1 VVSGPSVPAAFDVQV
16 RLAIQHAFLDG
27 RPTPTVASV
36 ATDIDADP
44 ALVAGAFDRLADA
57 HMIVLVPGTREIMM
71 SAPFAGRPTPFM
83 ATVGDR
89 TYYANCIWDA
99 LGVSAML
106 AGAGRPA
113 DALVRTTCADC
124 GAPLSV
130 EVRESRVNPD
140 APDVVTHFAV
150 PAARWWAD
158 IGFT

>member
-1 VVSGPSVPAAFDVQV
+1 MVSGPSAPAPFDVRV

-27 RPTPTVASV
+27 RPTPTVESV
-36 ATDIDADP
+36 AAELDADP
-44 ALVAGAFDRLADA
+44 ALVAGAFDRLAEA
-57 HMIVLVPGTREIMM
+57 RMIVLVGGTRDIMM
-71 SAPFAGRPTPFM
+71 SAPFSGRPTPFM
-83 ATVGDR
+83 TSVGAR

-113 DALVRTTCADC
+113 DALVRTSCADC
-124 GAPLSV
+124 GTPLSI
-130 EVRESRVNPD
+130 EVRDGRPHAD
-140 APDVVTHFAV
+140 AGGAIAHFAV

>member
-1 VVSGPSVPAAFDVQV
+1 MVSAPTMPAAFDVDV

-27 RPTPTVASV
+27 RSTPTVESV
-36 ATDIDADP
+36 ATELDAEP
-44 ALVAGAFDRLADA
+44 ALVAGAFDRLAA
-57 HMIVLVPGTREIMM
+57 ARMIVLAPGSHEIRM

-106 AGAGRPA
+106 AGAGRPS

-124 GAPLSV
+124 GAPLTLV
-130 EVRESRVNPD
+130 VRDGRVRAD
-140 APDVVTHFAV
+140 SEGVVAHFAV